1 MEKVIDIPEED
12 LLINKRYVA
21 QAEMVGTTAVIV
33 VVEESEPQSDVE
45 SSSPSIPRDMPL
57 SSVSLFMQDMGRVPL
72 MSPVE
77 EAETVRK
84 AAEGEREAFNHLI
97 EANLRLVISIARK
110 YMGRGL
116 SLEDLIQEGAKGLI
130 RAAQKFDYKKGHR
143 FSTYADRWIKQAM
156 GHAVMDGSHVI
167 HVPEYA
173 LYKLY
178 KNDEQSLMDE
188 GGEEGETSR
197 ETIEFARRALQIA
210 SLDPPKDSDEDWTIK
225 DFVPDEDPNPSELV
239 VQADIRER
247 IYMCLDLLE
256 PIYREVIEYRYG
268 FIDGE
273 GGSLEQVAK
282 KMKITREWVRQ
293 LEKRA
298 LDQLRELAPKYGLDL
313 SLLNE

>member
-1 MEKVIDIPEED
+1 
-12 LLINKRYVA
+12 
-21 QAEMVGTTAVIV
+21 
-33 VVEESEPQSDVE
+33 
-45 SSSPSIPRDMPL
+45 
-57 SSVSLFMQDMGRVPL
+57 
-72 MSPVE
+72 
-77 EAETVRK
+77 
-84 AAEGEREAFNHLI
+84 
-97 EANLRLVISIARK
+97 
-110 YMGRGL
+110 
-116 SLEDLIQEGAKGLI
+116 
-130 RAAQKFDYKKGHR
+130 
-143 FSTYADRWIKQAM
+143 
-156 GHAVMDGSHVI
+156 
-167 HVPEYA
+167 
-173 LYKLY
+173 
-178 KNDEQSLMDE
+178 MDE